1 MRDFQQFS
9 KRDYYDETGEDTQT
23 RATELFGDVV
33 SADKVTWCQGARYYQ
48 WDPSGSAL
56 HYGNEAT
63 ICVFYQVASILIVVP
78 KYTTKRLSAGT
89 DTDDLC
95 DCSVNDAL
103 EFPQS

>member
-1 MRDFQQFS
+1 MHKFQSYRD
-9 KRDYYDETGEDTQT
+9 RDYYEEDEDTLD

-33 SADKVTWCQGARYYQ
+33 SDDTVTWCQKTKDNQ
-48 WDPSGSAL
+48 WDAAGSTL

-63 ICVFYQVASILIVVP
+63 NVVFYQVASILIVVP
-78 KYTTKRLSAGT
+78 KYSTKRLSAGS

-103 EFPQS
+103 EFP